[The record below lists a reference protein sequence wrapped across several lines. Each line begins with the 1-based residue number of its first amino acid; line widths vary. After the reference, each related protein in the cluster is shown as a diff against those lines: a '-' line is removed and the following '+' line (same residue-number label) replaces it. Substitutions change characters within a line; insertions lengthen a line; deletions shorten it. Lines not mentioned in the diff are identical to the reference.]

1 MKPFNV
7 LLIDDDEDD
16 RSVFTSA
23 MGTIS
28 ERTNC
33 IALEDAALALQQL
46 EEKLLTPDVIFLDL
60 NMPKMD
66 GKEFYLTI
74 QQRQDLSHIPIV
86 IFSTASYLKSRESEV
101 LNAAPFIS
109 KPDTFNDL
117 KEILQT
123 YLGSNFSQFNM
134 AV

>member
-23 MGTIS
+23 MVTIS
-28 ERTNC
+28 ERTHC
-33 IALEDAALALQQL
+33 ITLEDAALALQRL
-46 EEKLLTPDVIFLDL
+46 EEKQLTPHVIFLDL

-66 GKEFYLTI
+66 GKEFFTTI
-74 QQRQDLSHIPIV
+74 KGRQNLNHIPIV

-117 KEILQT
+117 KEILQS